1 MSAQQVRRCICD
13 VLNIDPD
20 DAGNDWAKGRLKKL
34 QNTTYTLYNVS
45 LNKLMLKPH
54 EEAARTHLCA
64 FLAAEK
70 LSEKYEPDLRF
81 GSDKIPL
88 EPRQVTKM
96 LDIMRNT
103 ILTSS
108 PVKSL
113 SWSPSPKKARRS
125 PVKNGGRFTAI
136 DPAEMRKQLFGTPTG
151 QRKGATPQSDTPS
164 SDFLRG
170 KDGTTLK
177 DTTEGPERTPRR
189 KLVFEMDEAD
199 DQRDVAVATKGSTYV
214 SDQDSEEEEEEDE
227 HEEEGE
233 EEGPQSPSKRPSPR
247 KLNSSPKKR
256 FKASDF
262 DSSSAAGVTDQRRCL
277 LYKKYYKVTPAE
289 VIELCNHFEIP
300 RDLAYR
306 ILDQFFE
313 HATYLVFPFQL
324 VCGLILNCCQVIF
337 NDQRRKDPRVSEYLY
352 QKMCLLMKTPDIAEI
367 KECMRIVRE
376 LIEGEQWFR
385 ALKVKYNYYDGV
397 AYEEAIAI
405 RLGNMLQR
413 PTNIA
418 SDEQFE
424 IWKHRLVTDL
434 SLRDGT

>member
-1 MSAQQVRRCICD
+1 MSTQQVRSSICD
-13 VLNIDPD
+13 VLDIDPD
-20 DAGNDWAKGRLKKL
+20 QADNDWAKGRLKKL

-45 LNKLMLKPH
+45 LNKVMLKQH
-54 EEAARTHLCA
+54 EEVARTHLCA

-70 LSEKYEPDLRF
+70 LSEKYEPGLRYI
-81 GSDKIPL
+81 SDKIPL
-88 EPRQVTKM
+88 EPRQVAKM
-96 LDIMRNT
+96 LDIMRST

-108 PVKSL
+108 PVKGL
-113 SWSPSPKKARRS
+113 SWSPSPRKAKGS
-125 PVKNGGRFTAI
+125 PVRNGGRFTAV
-136 DPAEMRKQLFGTPTG
+136 DPVEMRRQLFGTPTKQG
-151 QRKGATPQSDTPS
+151 RSSTPVIPTPAGEEIGS
-164 SDFLRG
+164 ADAPV
-170 KDGTTLK
+170 KDS
-177 DTTEGPERTPRR
+177 TENFERTPRR

-199 DQRDVAVATKGSTYV
+199 DQRDVASAVGEEEAEEEAR
-214 SDQDSEEEEEEDE
+214 EEEEEEYLNDE
-227 HEEEGE
+227 RIEAVH
-233 EEGPQSPSKRPSPR
+233 SPKRPSPR
-247 KLNSSPKKR
+247 RLNSSPKKR

-262 DSSSAAGVTDQRRCL
+262 DPSTASGNGGDQRRCL

-289 VIELCNHFEIP
+289 IVELCNHFEIP

-313 HATYLVFPFQL
+313 HATYLVFPYQL

-352 QKMCLLMKTPDIAEI
+352 QKMCLLMKTTDISEI

-385 ALKVKYNYYDGV
+385 GLKVKFNYYDGV

-418 SDEQFE
+418 SDEQLE
-424 IWKHRLVTDL
+424 IWKSRLLTDL
-434 SLRDGT
+434 SLRDGA